1 MISRIRGTLES
12 KKPPFILIDV
22 SGVGYELQVPM
33 STLYH
38 MPDMGKTV
46 TLLTHF
52 HVREDVQVLFGFFEE
67 RERALFRSLIKVSG
81 VGPKMALGILSG
93 MDVAT
98 FILCVE
104 RKDVAPLVRLPGVG
118 RKTAECLLIE
128 MAGKLA
134 KDVPDEGEFSRKLF
148 EKIEMNSP
156 KMAMEEALNALLALG
171 YKPPEAQRALG
182 KIQDENSDLSCQ
194 ELIRKALQGM
204 AKV

>member
-118 RKTAECLLIE
+118 RKTAERLLIE

>member
-38 MPDMGKTV
+38 MPDIGKTV

-118 RKTAECLLIE
+118 RKTAERLLIE

-134 KDVPDEGEFSRKLF
+134 KAVPDEGEFSRKLF
-148 EKIEMNSP
+148 EKIEINSP
-156 KMAMEEALNALLALG
+156 KMAMEEALSALLALG

-182 KIQDENSDLSCQ
+182 KIQDENETLSCQ